1 MEIIKE
7 RYYLYSNR
15 VILGLVAGL
24 AASCNSGKVDNK
36 DTLARPNLVFVFA
49 DQWRAQATGYA
60 GDINAITPNL
70 DRLAG
75 ESVVF
80 KTCISTC
87 PVSSPYRASL
97 LTGMYPLSH
106 GIFYNDKHLADTLVT
121 IAEIYREYGYS
132 TGYIGKWH
140 LNGHPRGE
148 DRSRYRALPVQ
159 KENRQGFDYWKV
171 MECTH
176 NYNNSEFYDEDNIKH
191 TWQGYDAAM
200 QTDSAVAYIERNKG
214 HPFILFLSW
223 GPPHDPY
230 QTAPDEFRKLYGE
243 REKLH
248 LRSNIP
254 DSLSGEAIKDL
265 EGYYAHIAALDT
277 YIGKL
282 QAAIQNAGI
291 EKNTIF
297 VFTSDHGDM
306 LKSHAQDRKQK
317 PWDESILVPFILK
330 YPAGLKEPGIVSAPF
345 VTEDIMPTLLGL
357 SNINIPQQVE
367 GEDFSGYLLGKAG
380 APSACGLIMC
390 PVPFHQWSRE
400 LGGREYRG
408 IRTER
413 YTYVRDLNG
422 PWLLFDN
429 DNDPLQ
435 MKNLINLPGYAGLQ
449 KDMESELS
457 EMLKRTHDDF
467 READYYMNKWGYD
480 YD

>member
-1 MEIIKE
+1 MG
-7 RYYLYSNR
+7 NR
-15 VILGLVAGL
+15 KGISSSDSSRIILGLMAGL
-24 AASCNSGKVDNK
+24 AASCNSSNTDNQ
-36 DTLARPNLVFVFA
+36 DSFIRPNLVFVFA

-60 GDINAITPNL
+60 GDRNAITPNL

-75 ESVVF
+75 EAVVF
-80 KTCISTC
+80 TTAISTC

-106 GIFYNDKHLADTLVT
+106 GIFYNDKHLSDSLVS
-121 IAEIYREYGYS
+121 IAEIYRENGYS

-140 LNGHPRGE
+140 LNGHPWGE
-148 DRSRYRALPVQ
+148 DRNRFRLLPVPE
-159 KENRQGFDYWKV
+159 ENRQGFDYWKV

-176 NYNNSEFYDEDNIKH
+176 NYNNSDFYDERNVKH
-191 TWQGYDAAM
+191 KWQGYDAEI
-200 QTDSAVAYIERNKG
+200 QTDSAVAYIERNKD
-214 HPFILFLSW
+214 HPFVLFLSW

-230 QTAPDEFRKLYGE
+230 QTAPEEFRQLYADPEEIKL
-243 REKLH
+243 RE
-248 LRSNIP
+248 NVP
-254 DSLSGEAIKDL
+254 DSLSDATIKDL
-265 EGYYAHIAALDT
+265 SGYYAHIAALDT

-282 QAAIQNAGI
+282 QRVLRDAGL
-291 EKNTIF
+291 EENTIF

-306 LKSHAQDRKQK
+306 LGSHAQERKQK
-317 PWDESILVPFILK
+317 PWDESVLVPFILK
-330 YPAGLKEPGIVSAPF
+330 YPARITESRSISTPF

-357 SNINIPQQVE
+357 SNINIPKDVE
-367 GEDFSGYLLGKAG
+367 GEDFTGYLLGKTG
-380 APSACGLIMC
+380 PPSECGLIMC

-413 YTYVRDLNG
+413 YTYVRDLSG

-429 DNDPLQ
+429 EEDPMQ
-435 MKNLINLPGYAGLQ
+435 MKNLVNLPDYDSLR
-449 KDMESELS
+449 KEMDLKLT

-467 READYYMNKWGYD
+467 READYYMDKWGYD

>member
-1 MEIIKE
+1 MESRKEFNSFNRNRII
-7 RYYLYSNR
+7 
-15 VILGLVAGL
+15 IGLMAGL
-24 AASCNSGKVDNK
+24 AASCSSGTIDNK
-36 DTLARPNLVFVFA
+36 DFLTRPNLVFVFA

-60 GDINAITPNL
+60 GDHNAITPNL

-75 ESVVF
+75 EAIVF
-80 KTCISTC
+80 TTAISTC

-121 IAEIYREYGYS
+121 IAEVYRERGYS

-148 DRSRYRALPVQ
+148 DRNRFRALPVPE
-159 KENRQGFDYWKV
+159 ENRQGFDYWKV

-176 NYNNSEFYDEDNIKH
+176 SYNNSDFYDEENLKH
-191 TWQGYDAAM
+191 TWQGYDAAI
-200 QTDSAVAYIERNKG
+200 QTDSAVAYIERNKD

-230 QTAPDEFRKLYGE
+230 QTAPEEFRKIYGNPE
-243 REKLH
+243 RIE
-248 LRSNIP
+248 LRSNVP
-254 DSLSGEAIKDL
+254 DSLSGAAIKDL
-265 EGYYAHIAALDT
+265 AGYYSHIAALDT

-282 QAAIQNAGI
+282 QSAIRDAGI
-291 EKNTIF
+291 EENTIF

-306 LKSHAQDRKQK
+306 LRSHAQERKQK

-330 YPAGLKEPGIVSAPF
+330 YPARLKEPRSISAPF
-345 VTEDIMPTLLGL
+345 VTEDIMPTLLEL
-357 SNINIPQQVE
+357 SNIDVPQQVE
-367 GEDFSGYLLGKAG
+367 GEDFSGYLLGKADP
-380 APSACGLIMC
+380 PSEYGLVMC

-400 LGGREYRG
+400 LGGKEYRG

-429 DNDPLQ
+429 EKDPMQ
-435 MKNLINLPGYAGLQ
+435 MKNLLNLPGYTDLQ
-449 KDMESELS
+449 RELDS
-457 EMLKRTHDDF
+457 DLYEMLKRTHDDF